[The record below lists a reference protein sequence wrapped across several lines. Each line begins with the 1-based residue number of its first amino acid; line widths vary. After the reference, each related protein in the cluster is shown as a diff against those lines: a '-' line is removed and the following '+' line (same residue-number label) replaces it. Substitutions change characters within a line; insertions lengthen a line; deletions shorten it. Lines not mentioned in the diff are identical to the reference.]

1 MTLTAWLS
9 VATLCT
15 LGAISPGP
23 SLAMILRHTVKG
35 SRRHGIIAAFAHG
48 IGIGLYALAAVAG
61 VATLLHQFPTLE
73 KGLTWAGAAYLA
85 WIGGQALRSS
95 GSAFIPLKHN
105 TVNMTEAA
113 RDGFLTAFLNP
124 KIAIFFIAL
133 FAPFVGSDQGMLSK
147 VIIALTAWGID
158 TGWYLLVALG
168 LSHSQLLPWLQAKSR
183 WIDRITGVALIAIA
197 LSVILL

>member
-1 MTLTAWLS
+1 MTFSAWLS
-9 VATLCT
+9 IATLCT

-35 SRRHGIIAAFAHG
+35 SRRHGIVAAFAHG

-61 VATLLHQFPTLE
+61 VATLLHQFPALE
-73 KGLTWAGAAYLA
+73 TGLTWAGAAYLA

-95 GSAFIPLKHN
+95 GSVLTPLKYSA
-105 TVNMTEAA
+105 VNMKQAA
-113 RDGFLTAFLNP
+113 RDGFLTAFLSP

-133 FAPFVGSDQGMLSK
+133 FAPFVGTDQGMLSK
-147 VIIALTAWGID
+147 IIIALTAWGID

-168 LSHSQLLPWLQAKSR
+168 LSHSQLLPWLQAHSR
-183 WIDRITGVALIAIA
+183 WIDRITGIVLIAIA
-197 LSVILL
+197 LSVVLL